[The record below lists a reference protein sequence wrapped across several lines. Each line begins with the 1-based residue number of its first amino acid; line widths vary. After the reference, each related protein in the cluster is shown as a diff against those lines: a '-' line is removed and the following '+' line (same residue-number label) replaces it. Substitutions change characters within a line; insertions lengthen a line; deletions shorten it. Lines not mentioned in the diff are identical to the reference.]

1 MYLITPSLDPDYGCG
16 WLDQDAVGSLASHL
30 SPRQRWKLQGR
41 EAGLGSTV
49 ILFHVL
55 FSPSSNPNPNLK
67 CFWSSARS
75 DTHRPPL
82 RMSCCICRPPFC
94 SRGIRNPLGA
104 SVSSSK
110 QAVELHQDRHVPAD
124 GGPTTAA
131 CKICW
136 RAVISAAIASTRVH
150 GRRVCLTR

>member
-1 MYLITPSLDPDYGCG
+1 MEASGARGWTRLDRHPPPCAF
-16 WLDQDAVGSLASHL
+16 LT
-30 SPRQRWKLQGR
+30 KLQ
-41 EAGLGSTV
+41 SQSQSQV
-49 ILFHVL
+49 
-55 FSPSSNPNPNLK
+55 
-67 CFWSSARS
+67 FWSSARS

-110 QAVELHQDRHVPAD
+110 QPVEWHQDRHVPTD

-136 RAVISAAIASTRVH
+136 RAVISTAIASTRVH
-150 GRRVCLTR
+150 GRRVLVCLTR